1 MLRKPGPAMS
11 TRAIPG
17 VPSSWAT
24 IASATARGGTPAFFA
39 SWRAT
44 LVAQSPCSRWRGRS
58 TCTVSGS
65 SAGSRGTAP
74 APTAASRAA
83 RSAAD
88 SSAGV
93 TRTGYR
99 ARRGRIARVSR
110 MPGREA
116 GTPGQDGVDSPGAV
130 RRSRPGMTT
139 PRARTGL
146 IEAAVADLRERIT
159 SGQWPVGTRIPPEPA
174 LTEMLGVGRNTVRE
188 AVQALVHSGL
198 LARRQ
203 GSGTYVLADD
213 ELAVSIGRHIAGASR
228 RDVLQ
233 VRRALEVEAARLAA
247 QRHTPADDERLLT
260 LLRER
265 TAAWEAD
272 DVDAMVTTD
281 LELHREI
288 ARVSRNP
295 VLESIYENLLEAIVE
310 NIRTN
315 LAGAGHD
322 DHDHTA
328 LVEAIVDSD
337 PKRAGDEVVRY
348 LAAMLHEEPESP

>member
-1 MLRKPGPAMS
+1 
-11 TRAIPG
+11 
-17 VPSSWAT
+17 
-24 IASATARGGTPAFFA
+24 
-39 SWRAT
+39 
-44 LVAQSPCSRWRGRS
+44 
-58 TCTVSGS
+58 
-65 SAGSRGTAP
+65 
-74 APTAASRAA
+74 
-83 RSAAD
+83 
-88 SSAGV
+88 
-93 TRTGYR
+93 
-99 ARRGRIARVSR
+99 
-110 MPGREA
+110 
-116 GTPGQDGVDSPGAV
+116 
-130 RRSRPGMTT
+130 MTT

>member
-1 MLRKPGPAMS
+1 MNSGK
-11 TRAIPG
+11 
-17 VPSSWAT
+17 
-24 IASATARGGTPAFFA
+24 SATPSPVRREGLIDQVAAAF
-39 SWRAT
+39 RDQIAT
-44 LVAQSPCSRWRGRS
+44 GRWPVGEQIPTEPELVAQF
-58 TCTVSGS
+58 
-65 SAGSRGTAP
+65 
-74 APTAASRAA
+74 
-83 RSAAD
+83 
-88 SSAGV
+88 
-93 TRTGYR
+93 
-99 ARRGRIARVSR
+99 
-110 MPGREA
+110 
-116 GTPGQDGVDSPGAV
+116 
-130 RRSRPGMTT
+130 
-139 PRARTGL
+139 
-146 IEAAVADLRERIT
+146 
-159 SGQWPVGTRIPPEPA
+159 
-174 LTEMLGVGRNTVRE
+174 GVGRNTVRE